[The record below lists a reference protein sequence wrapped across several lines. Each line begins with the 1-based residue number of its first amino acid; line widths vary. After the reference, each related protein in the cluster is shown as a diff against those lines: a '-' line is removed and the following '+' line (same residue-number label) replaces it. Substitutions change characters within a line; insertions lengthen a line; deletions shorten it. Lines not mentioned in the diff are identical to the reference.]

1 MSHQNKQLETLMLID
16 QVSGGSPTVRAS
28 LLRAVRDHGIDVI
41 TPFSISRRELLT
53 DTQNSAYSDAAR
65 EHISSI
71 ADYEEFTDEMLE
83 RSTFPP
89 SIINSH
95 IDDVPAMFAPAVE
108 RFASNWRAQS
118 TLDRYRT
125 AWLQITD
132 LCTKA
137 GVAALPM
144 SIGTAKGVIS
154 EIAHSGYKYGTV
166 RNSLCAIRFVHKEL
180 RLPDPTRD
188 VSFARTWAG
197 IGRELGTGSPNA
209 RLALMRSELGLMI
222 AAAEADGNLA
232 AATILGLGYESAAR
246 SEELTALRVESTIEY
261 RGEMRLWIDRSKTD
275 QTGEGA
281 EVIVKTV
288 PGASF
293 DAVQMIRDWK
303 RHIDRKSG
311 PLFAGCDLK
320 HGAPLEP
327 ICSRSIL
334 RVVKRYVAR
343 AGLAQLPLNR
353 VGSHSLR
360 AGWATQS
367 LIDGVPEAV
376 VASTLR
382 HADLSTLLRYYRPT
396 LHRNLT
402 RFAADGELEG

>member
-1 MSHQNKQLETLMLID
+1 MSITNEDIESRMLID
-16 QVSGGSPTVRAS
+16 VISDGSPRVRAS
-28 LLRAVRDHGIDVI
+28 LERAVRHHGIDAI
-41 TPFSISRRELLT
+41 IPFANKHCGLLT
-53 DTQNSAYSDAAR
+53 LTQKSAYSDPAGER
-65 EHISSI
+65 MSSV
-71 ADYEEFTDEMLE
+71 AGDEETTEDMLE

-89 SIINSH
+89 STIDSH
-95 IDDVPAMFAPAVE
+95 SDDVPAMFAPAVQ

-118 TLDRYRT
+118 TFDRYRSS
-125 AWLQITD
+125 WLQVTD
-132 LCTKA
+132 LCAAA
-137 GVAALPM
+137 GVPALPM
-144 SIGTAKGVIS
+144 SVSTAKGVIS
-154 EIAHSGYKYGTV
+154 EIADSGLKYGTV
-166 RNSLCAIRFVHKEL
+166 KITLCAIRFVHKQL

-209 RLALMRSELGLMI
+209 RLALMRSEVGLMI
-222 AAAEADGNLA
+222 AAAEADGDLA

-275 QTGEGA
+275 QTGQGA
-281 EVIVKTV
+281 EAIVKTV
-288 PGASF
+288 PGATF
-293 DAVQMIRDWK
+293 DAVQMIRKWK

-311 PLFAGCDLK
+311 PLFAGCDLR

-353 VGSHSLR
+353 VGAHSLR

-367 LIDGVPEAV
+367 LIDGVPEAA
-376 VASTLR
+376 VAAALR
-382 HADLSTLLRYYRPT
+382 HADLSTLLRYYRPN

-402 RFAADGELEG
+402 RLAADGETER